1 MRACALAS
9 TSRKVP
15 TTRKKG
21 GGGKSTKKN
30 RNKNIIKQGTQKY
43 QGWHPIKKSRETNP
57 VKEK

>member
-1 MRACALAS
+1 MH
-9 TSRKVP
+9 VP
-15 TTRKKG
+15 LRQHQERYPQLEKKG

-57 VKEK
+57 EKEK